1 MHLSYSDFAYLKQVV
16 YKRTTFHLRCVS
28 KWMEKC
34 VRLIQYV
41 PIFLCSC
48 LNVCLKQT
56 VYYIVSEAWAVT
68 FCLKNGQETG
78 SVMKWVNS
86 FSVSKAYYMQ
96 WDLQSIEILIKYWTN
111 LSVLKSQ
118 RNHLPNPFKFKVI
131 DIILFLWML
140 SFTQ

>member
-41 PIFLCSC
+41 PIFLYSC

-56 VYYIVSEAWAVT
+56 VCYIVSEAWAVT
-68 FCLKNGQETG
+68 FCLKMAKRLAVGWNELTLFLFL
-78 SVMKWVNS
+78 KHTICNEN
-86 FSVSKAYYMQ
+86 
-96 WDLQSIEILIKYWTN
+96 LQSIEILIKYWTN

-118 RNHLPNPFKFKVI
+118 RNHRPNPFKFKVI
-131 DIILFLWML
+131 DINLFLWML

>member
-48 LNVCLKQT
+48 LNMCLKQT

-96 WDLQSIEILIKYWTN
+96 WESPEHRNFDQILDKFISTEITK
-111 LSVLKSQ
+111 KSW
-118 RNHLPNPFKFKVI
+118 PNPFKFKVI